1 MLDDTHQSQE
11 VCPLGMVLEVEQGN
25 NSPDTLVLGVGD
37 LVGPGLLVLLE
48 GHGVLGVEVAVHGL
62 VAQGLAPFLSSSH
75 LLAAMIAS
83 GLMRGPL
90 FQGEVI
96 PQLALTHVETR
107 LAEAESGC
115 LR

>member
-1 MLDDTHQSQE
+1 MRKELRPITID
-11 VCPLGMVLEVEQGN
+11 LEVEGGHI
-25 NSPDTLVLGVGD
+25 SPHSLVLGVGD
-37 LVGPGLLVLLE
+37 LVSPGLLVLLE
-48 GHGVLGVEVAVHGL
+48 GHGVLGLEVAVHGF

-96 PQLALTHVETR
+96 PQLAFTHVKTR
-107 LAEAESGC
+107 LA
-115 LR
+115 

>member
-1 MLDDTHQSQE
+1 MIDDTHQSQE

-25 NSPDTLVLGVGD
+25 NPPDTLVLGVGD

-48 GHGVLGVEVAVHGL
+48 GHGVLGLEVAVHGL

-83 GLMRGPL
+83 GLMGGPL
-90 FQGEVI
+90 F
-96 PQLALTHVETR
+96 
-107 LAEAESGC
+107 
-115 LR
+115 

>member
-11 VCPLGMVLEVEQGN
+11 VCPLGMVLEVEQGHN
-25 NSPDTLVLGVGD
+25 
-37 LVGPGLLVLLE
+37 LLILLE
-48 GHGVLGVEVAVHGL
+48 GLGVLGLEVALDGL

-96 PQLALTHVETR
+96 PQLALTHVEAI
-107 LAEAESGC
+107 LA
-115 LR
+115 L

>member
-11 VCPLGMVLEVEQGN
+11 VCPLGMVLEVEERN
-25 NSPDTLVLGVGD
+25 NPPDTLVLGVED

-48 GHGVLGVEVAVHGL
+48 GHGVLGLEVAVHGL
-62 VAQGLAPFLSSSH
+62 VAQRLALFLSSSH

-83 GLMRGPL
+83 GLMRSSL

-115 LR
+115 IR